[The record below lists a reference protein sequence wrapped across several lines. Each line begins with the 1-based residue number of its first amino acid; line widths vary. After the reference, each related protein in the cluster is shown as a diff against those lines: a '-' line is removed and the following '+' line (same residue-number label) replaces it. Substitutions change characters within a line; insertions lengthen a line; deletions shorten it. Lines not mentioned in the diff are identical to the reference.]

1 MRFKVVIIK
10 FYLLSKRCKEF
21 EENETILKGTILQL
35 NQKGELYEA
44 EIRNLKS
51 NLDEMA
57 SYKIDYES
65 FANENSRL
73 KLKFK
78 ELEKVII

>member
-1 MRFKVVIIK
+1 M
-10 FYLLSKRCKEF
+10 
-21 EENETILKGTILQL
+21 QL

-51 NLDEMA
+51 NLEEMA
-57 SYKIDYES
+57 SHKIEYEKCV
-65 FANENSRL
+65 NENSRL

-78 ELEKVII
+78 ELEKVMIHLYK

>member
-1 MRFKVVIIK
+1 
-10 FYLLSKRCKEF
+10 
-21 EENETILKGTILQL
+21 LQL

-57 SYKIDYES
+57 SHKIEYEKCV
-65 FANENSRL
+65 NENSRL

-78 ELEKVII
+78 ELEKVIIYL

>member
-1 MRFKVVIIK
+1 
-10 FYLLSKRCKEF
+10 
-21 EENETILKGTILQL
+21 LQL

-44 EIRNLKS
+44 EIRNFKS

-57 SYKIDYES
+57 SHKIEYEQCV
-65 FANENSRL
+65 NENSKL

-78 ELEKVII
+78 ELEKVIIYL